1 MDNYQ
6 NYQTES
12 AVAAALA
19 ADSSL
24 LNIQAVNEEIALMN
38 PNARVL
44 NLEQYKQGRLR
55 KRGMFTTTDIDSFAD
70 YIEINAQPEHISVFI
85 DKNQMQAAAI
95 LNFDAD
101 AFEQGHLDHRAVLNA
116 ERTVMFKKLV
126 GMHDMGRCNQKVFA
140 EFLEDWGHKV
150 VARDADGN
158 EIENAK
164 AINAVRNMR
173 IDESAQ
179 TDSHAGN
186 YRETRS
192 RLESVEAK
200 SIDGALPAYFTVND
214 ECYQGIPARNLAL
227 RLGISNDDG
236 QPIFKLEIKA
246 LQSVRDELA
255 KEFAD
260 IVATRMFDGVSV
272 CIGQFQ
278 G

>member
-1 MDNYQ
+1 MSDYQ

-24 LNIQAVNEEIALMN
+24 LSHQLINPHTALVN
-38 PNARVL
+38 PNAKVL
-44 NLEQYKQGRLR
+44 DLEQFEQGRHR
-55 KRGMFTTTDIDSFAD
+55 KRGTFETTDIDSFAD
-70 YIEINAQPEHISVFI
+70 YIEANALPEHISVFI
-85 DKNQMQAAAI
+85 DKDQMRALAI
-95 LNFDAD
+95 LNFDEGG
-101 AFEQGHLDHRAVLNA
+101 FEQGHLDHKAVLDA
-116 ERTVMFKKLV
+116 QPTVMFKKLV
-126 GMHDMGRCNQKVFA
+126 LMHDMGRCKQKIFA
-140 EFLEDWGHKV
+140 EFLEDWGHQV
-150 VARDADGN
+150 IARDADGN

-164 AINAVRNMR
+164 AINAIRSMR

-200 SIDGALPAYFTVND
+200 SIDGALPSYFSVND

-227 RLGISNDDG
+227 RLSISNDDG
-236 QPIFKLEIKA
+236 QPTFKIEIKA

-255 KEFAD
+255 KEFASIVETRIFND
-260 IVATRMFDGVSV
+260 IAVV
-272 CIGQFQ
+272 IGQFK

>member
-1 MDNYQ
+1 MSYYKD
-6 NYQTES
+6 YQTES

-24 LNIQAVNEEIALMN
+24 LDHKYINGQTALIN
-38 PNARVL
+38 PNAKVL
-44 NLEQYKQGRLR
+44 NLEQFEAGRCR
-55 KRGMFTTTDIDSFAD
+55 KRGTFATTDIDSFAD

-85 DKNQMQAAAI
+85 DKNQMQAVAI

-101 AFEQGHLDHRAVLNA
+101 DFEQGHLDHRAVLNA
-116 ERTVMFKKLV
+116 ERTVMFKNLV
-126 GMHDMGRCNQKVFA
+126 SMHDMGRCKQKVFA

-150 VARDADGN
+150 IARDADGN

-236 QPIFKLEIKA
+236 QPVFKLEIKA

-260 IVATRMFDGVSV
+260 IVATRVFDGVSV

>member
-1 MDNYQ
+1 MPDYQ

-12 AVAAALA
+12 AVAASLA

-24 LNIQAVNEEIALMN
+24 LKNELINPHTALIN
-38 PNARVL
+38 PSVRIL
-44 NLEQYKQGRLR
+44 DLEQFDAGRHR
-55 KRGMFTTTDIDSFAD
+55 KRGTFGTQDIDSFAD
-70 YIEINAQPEHISVFI
+70 YIEINAQPEHISVFV
-85 DKNQMQAAAI
+85 DKNQMRAVAI

-101 AFEQGHLDHRAVLNA
+101 DFEQGCLDHKAVLDA

-126 GMHDMGRCNQKVFA
+126 AMHDMGRCNQKVFA

-150 VARDADGN
+150 IARDGDGN

-164 AINAVRNMR
+164 AINAVRSMR

-186 YRETRS
+186 YRESRS

-200 SIDGALPAYFTVND
+200 SMDGALPAYFSVND

-236 QPIFKLEIKA
+236 QPVFKLEIKA

-260 IVATRMFDGVSV
+260 IVAGRMFDGVSI

>member
-1 MDNYQ
+1 MSYYKD
-6 NYQTES
+6 YQTES

-24 LNIQAVNEEIALMN
+24 LDHKYINGQTALIN
-38 PNARVL
+38 PNAKVL
-44 NLEQYKQGRLR
+44 NLEQFEAGRHR
-55 KRGMFTTTDIDSFAD
+55 KRGTFATTDIDSFAD

-85 DKNQMQAAAI
+85 DKNQMQAVAI

-101 AFEQGHLDHRAVLNA
+101 DFEQGHLDHRAVLNA
-116 ERTVMFKKLV
+116 ERTVMFKNLV
-126 GMHDMGRCNQKVFA
+126 SMHDMGRCKQKVFA

-150 VARDADGN
+150 
-158 EIENAK
+158 
-164 AINAVRNMR
+164 
-173 IDESAQ
+173 
-179 TDSHAGN
+179 
-186 YRETRS
+186 
-192 RLESVEAK
+192 
-200 SIDGALPAYFTVND
+200 
-214 ECYQGIPARNLAL
+214 IPARNIAL

-236 QPIFKLEIKA
+236 QPVFKLEIKA

-260 IVATRMFDGVSV
+260 IVATRVFDGVSV

>member
-1 MDNYQ
+1 MSYYKY
-6 NYQTES
+6 YQTES
-12 AVAAALA
+12 AVAAALTE
-19 ADSSL
+19 DSSL
-24 LNIQAVNEEIALMN
+24 LRYELVDEHTALIN
-38 PNARVL
+38 PNAKIL
-44 NLEQYKQGRLR
+44 DLEQFDAGRNR
-55 KRGMFTTTDIDSFAD
+55 KRGIFATQDIDSFAD
-70 YIEINAQPEHISVFI
+70 YIELNAQPEHISVFV
-85 DKNQMQAAAI
+85 DKNQMRAVAI

-101 AFEQGHLDHRAVLNA
+101 GFEQGCLDHKAVLDA
-116 ERTVMFKKLV
+116 ERTVMFKKLM

-158 EIENAK
+158 EIENTK

-236 QPIFKLEIKA
+236 QPVFKLEIKA

-260 IVATRMFDGVSV
+260 IVATRVFDGVSV

>member
-12 AVAAALA
+12 AVAAELA
-19 ADSSL
+19 ANSSL
-24 LNIQAVNEEIALMN
+24 LDHKYINNQTALIN
-38 PNARVL
+38 PNARIL
-44 NLEQYKQGRLR
+44 DLEQFEQGRIR
-55 KRGMFTTTDIDSFAD
+55 KRGTFTTTDIDSFAD
-70 YIEINAQPEHISVFI
+70 YIEINALPEHISVFV
-85 DKNQMQAAAI
+85 DKSQMQATAI
-95 LNFDAD
+95 LNFDED
-101 AFEQGHLDHRAVLNA
+101 GFEQGHLDHKAVLSA

-126 GMHDMGRCNQKVFA
+126 SMHDMGRCKQKEFA

-150 VARDADGN
+150 IARDADGN
-158 EIENAK
+158 EIDNSRAV
-164 AINAVRNMR
+164 NAVRNMR

-200 SIDGALPAYFTVND
+200 SIDNALPAYFSVND

-227 RLGISNDDG
+227 RLSIANDDG
-236 QPIFKLEIKA
+236 APVFKIEIKA

-255 KEFAD
+255 KEF
-260 IVATRMFDGVSV
+260 VAIIEGRLLGGIACV
-272 CIGQFQ
+272 IGQFK

>member
-1 MDNYQ
+1 MSYYKD
-6 NYQTES
+6 YQTES

-19 ADSSL
+19 DDSSL
-24 LNIQAVNEEIALMN
+24 LRHELVNEHTALIN
-38 PNARVL
+38 PNARIL
-44 NLEQYKQGRLR
+44 DLEQFEQGRHR
-55 KRGMFTTTDIDSFAD
+55 KRGTFATQDIGSFGD
-70 YIEINAQPEHISVFI
+70 YIEGNASFEHTSVFI
-85 DKNQMQAAAI
+85 NKDQMQAVAI

-101 AFEQGHLDHRAVLNA
+101 GFEQGHLDHKAVLTA
-116 ERTVMFKKLV
+116 EPTVMFRKLLS
-126 GMHDMGRCNQKVFA
+126 MHDMGRCKQKLFA

-150 VARDADGN
+150 IARDADGN

-200 SIDGALPAYFTVND
+200 SIDGALAAYFTVHD
-214 ECYQGIPARNLAL
+214 ECYQGIAPRTLDL

-236 QPIFKLEIKA
+236 QPVFKLEIKA

-260 IVATRMFDGVSV
+260 IIETGLEDQVAVV
-272 CIGQFQ
+272 IGQFK